1 MCEIV
6 YNGINYIADASKFVP
21 QETKCVFDEGII
33 SSTLKNDK
41 KALISKNY
49 VDLLFSQDRDS
60 VSKIEPYGYEQ
71 YNAYKTEFD
80 YEWFLEVHEFNPS
93 YIFNVVIGLHT
104 IFGYYSFYV
113 LDIEKEADGYKI
125 SAVVEKHWDVVVE
138 PTDPQVSGKKQILTL
153 TVDGDYLTIRS
164 DEKTYGTFVIV
175 SETLLSQGTSLL
187 QNNTCDLSKV
197 TWPRHADGTCDYED
211 ANDNLKT
218 GASAN
223 LAAPVVAV
231 VPKPAPA
238 MGKTATV
245 TENLRLHT
253 DDKTAA
259 EVVTTLAAGTRVKLF
274 APGREDTIDG
284 IKSSWVQVSVLDGA
298 KDKDGNAIEAETIGW
313 LFSGYLSKTEAAE
326 SECPNE
332 EASAAKEAVALPI
345 MPIMVGGAAFVIL
358 LAVVLLAFKK
368 RKNQ

>member
-1 MCEIV
+1 MKKRIRKIFISMLFIYAGFCFAEPIVYTSTDEVQLLNGNYEPALLLDKNVSVYARNVYGADVGKSPEGELLCRIV
-6 YNGINYIADASKFVP
+6 YNGINYVADASKFVP
-21 QETKCVFDEGII
+21 KETKCVFDEDII
-33 SSTLKNDK
+33 SSALKNEK

-125 SAVVEKHWDVVVE
+125 SAVIEKYWDATTI
-138 PTDPQVSGKKQILTL
+138 PQQVSVKKQTLTL

-211 ANDNLKT
+211 GGK
-218 GASAN
+218 SA
-223 LAAPVVAV
+223 AESSVR
-231 VPKPAPA
+231 KPAPA
-238 MGKTATV
+238 
-245 TENLRLHT
+245 TEHAEPAEE
-253 DDKTAA
+253 AA
-259 EVVTTLAAGTRVKLF
+259 L
-274 APGREDTIDG
+274 P
-284 IKSSWVQVSVLDGA
+284 
-298 KDKDGNAIEAETIGW
+298 
-313 LFSGYLSKTEAAE
+313 EAAE
-326 SECPNE
+326 SENSNE
-332 EASAAKEAVALPI
+332 EAESADADAKQNAALPI
-345 MPIMVGGAAFVIL
+345 LPIVVGGAALVIQLAVIL
-358 LAVVLLAFKK
+358 FAAKK
-368 RKNQ
+368 KKYEKK